1 MNWNISAWSIRQPI
15 PSILLFLI
23 LTISGV
29 ICYFNL
35 GIDENP
41 NIDMPTIMVT
51 VAENGAAP
59 SELETQVARRIED
72 TVAGIG
78 NIKHISS
85 TLNEGVAQI
94 RIEFE
99 LGTNTDRA
107 LNDVRD
113 AVTRIR
119 SQLPSA
125 IEEPT
130 IQRLDFVGGPF
141 ATYTVSSKTI
151 SVKDLSWLIDN
162 EISRKL
168 LTVKGVGQVQRA
180 GGVDREINIDLDP
193 AKLEALG
200 VTADLV
206 NTQVRIMNA
215 NMPGGRGSVGT
226 QEQSIRTLGSANS
239 VETLKDTR
247 IALQNGTWASL
258 DSLGT
263 ISDGIAEPRQQAMM
277 DGKPAVAFSVIRST
291 GSNMADVG
299 KNVDEA
305 LETLQKD
312 LPEVEIT
319 KVRSNLHYVME
330 SYHATIDSL
339 LLGAALAIAVIWLFL
354 RDWRASGIAAL
365 AMPLSMIPTFA
376 VMSILGFTLNN
387 MSLLG
392 LALVIGILVDDAI
405 VEIENIVRHMQMGK
419 KPLEAALEAA
429 DEIGLAVVATT
440 MSIIVVFLPVAFM
453 GGIPGQFFKQ
463 FGITVAVA
471 VFFSLLVARLITPM
485 MSAFWLK
492 GAPAEP
498 PKGKVQKFFDKLLAW
513 SLEHRG
519 KTVAI
524 AGVIFVASVAMLAM
538 LPTSLVNSADRGES
552 LLAIELPPGATLETT
567 ADVSLRAT
575 KMLLAHPEVEHVFA
589 SVGTPSSTG
598 VRSSGSAGSI
608 NKANLYVILKERYE
622 RKLSQQQ
629 FEDLVRPEIA
639 SIPGIRANISATM
652 GLGGKVQILL
662 VGHDAAQLKT
672 TTEKLTREMR
682 TVSGISDVTSSSAL
696 RKPEIQVIPDFA
708 KASDHGISVQ
718 QIART
723 ATMAT
728 VGDVDFNLAK
738 FDLPDRQINIRV
750 QIDPHH
756 RKDIN
761 SIGNLKVSSFKGQ
774 MIPLS
779 EVAEVRFG
787 SGPAQ
792 IDRYDRDRQVTISA
806 TLNSGTTLGQ
816 ALKEIHKLPTFQN
829 LPASIRESVSG
840 DVEIQKDVFSG
851 FGMAIAAAVVLI
863 YAVLVLLFNDFLHPL
878 TIMMSL
884 PMAIGGAAMGL
895 IVARQSVGLYALI
908 GIVMLMGLVTKN
920 AILLVEYVLMSMHRG
935 TPRHEAILEATEARM
950 RPILM
955 TTVAM
960 IAGMVPIALGIGAG
974 SEVRSPMAVAVVGGL
989 ITSTFLTLIVVPV
1002 VFTYVDDWKIKIK
1015 NFRKRPNASLETHGA
1030 HADAPETD
1038 ADLRK
1043 SDAKTG
1049 RLSVK
1054 H

>member
-1 MNWNISAWSIRQPI
+1 MNWNVSAWSIRQPI

-23 LTISGV
+23 LSISGI

-41 NIDMPTIMVT
+41 NIDMPTVIVT
-51 VAENGAAP
+51 VSENGAAP

-72 TVAGIG
+72 AVSGIG

-85 TLNEGVAQI
+85 TLNEGVSQTK
-94 RIEFE
+94 IEFE

-107 LNDVRD
+107 VNDVRD

-119 SQLPSA
+119 TQLPAA
-125 IEEPT
+125 IQEPQ

-141 ATYTVSSKTI
+141 ATYTVSSKTL

-162 EISRKL
+162 DISRAL
-168 LTVKGVGQVQRA
+168 LAVKGVGQVQRA
-180 GGVDREINIDLDP
+180 GGVDREINIDLNP

-200 VTADLV
+200 VTADIV

-215 NMPGGRGSVGT
+215 NMPGGRGSVGS
-226 QEQSIRTLGSANS
+226 QEQSIRTLGSAAS
-239 VETLKDTR
+239 VDDLRNTR
-247 IALQNGTWASL
+247 IALQNGSWAAL
-258 DSLGT
+258 DSLGKVT
-263 ISDGIAEPRQQAMM
+263 DGVAEPRQVAML
-277 DGKPAVAFSVIRST
+277 DGQPAVAFSIVRST
-291 GSNMADVG
+291 GSNMAEVG
-299 KNVDEA
+299 ANVDKA
-305 LETLQKD
+305 LKELKKTLPAD
-312 LPEVEIT
+312 VEIT
-319 KVRSNLHYVME
+319 RIRSNLSYVMD

-354 RDWRASGIAAL
+354 RDWRASTIAAL

-376 VMSILGFTLNN
+376 VMKLLGFTLNN

-405 VEIENIVRHMQMGK
+405 VEIENIVRHIQMGK

-440 MSIIVVFLPVAFM
+440 MTIIVVFLPVAFM

-463 FGITVAVA
+463 FGVTVAVA

-492 GAPAEP
+492 GAVEDP
-498 PKGKVQKFFDKLLAW
+498 PKGKVQHFFERLLGWA
-513 SLEHRG
+513 LEHRG
-519 KTVAI
+519 KTLAI
-524 AGVIFVASVAMLAM
+524 AGSIFIISVAMLAS

-552 LLAIELPPGATLETT
+552 LVAIELPPGATLQSTT
-567 ADVSLRAT
+567 DASQRVT
-575 KMLLAHPEVEHVFA
+575 KILLSHSEVEHVFA
-589 SVGTPSSTG
+589 SVGTPSNTG
-598 VRSSGSAGSI
+598 VKSSGSAGTV
-608 NKANLYVILKERYE
+608 NKSNLYVILKERSH
-622 RKLSQQQ
+622 RKISQQQ
-629 FEDLVRPEIA
+629 FEDMVRKEIA
-639 SIPGIRANISATM
+639 TIPGIRANISATM

-662 VGHDAAQLKT
+662 VGRDAAQLKKT
-672 TTEKLTREMR
+672 SEQMAIEMR
-682 TVSGISDVTSSSAL
+682 SVEGISDVTSSSAL
-696 RKPEIQVIPDFA
+696 KRPEIQVIPDFA
-708 KASDHGISVQ
+708 KASDHGVSVQ

-738 FDLPDRQINIRV
+738 FDLADRQINIRV
-750 QIDPHH
+750 QIDPKL
-756 RKDIN
+756 RENIEN
-761 SIGNLKVSSFKGQ
+761 IGNLKVSSFRGQ
-774 MIPLS
+774 MIPLK

-806 TLNSGTTLGQ
+806 TLNTGTTLGQ
-816 ALKEIHKLPTFQN
+816 ALKKIHDLPTFKN
-829 LPASIRESVSG
+829 LPASVRESVSG
-840 DVEIQKDVFSG
+840 DVEIQRDVFSG
-851 FGMAIAAAVVLI
+851 FGMAIAAAVILI

-884 PMAIGGAAMGL
+884 PMAVGGAALGL
-895 IVARQSVGLYALI
+895 IIGHQSVGLYALI

-920 AILLVEYVLMSMHRG
+920 AILLVEYCLMAMHKG
-935 TPRHEAILEATEARM
+935 VPRHEALMGAAEARM

-960 IAGMVPIALGIGAG
+960 IAGMIPIALGLGAG
-974 SEVRSPMAVAVVGGL
+974 SEVRAPMAIAVVGGL

-1002 VFTYVDDWKIKIK
+1002 VFTYVDDWKVKLA
-1015 NFRKRPNASLETHGA
+1015 KRASKANSNNDEVAMEPKELT
-1030 HADAPETD
+1030 
-1038 ADLRK
+1038 L
-1043 SDAKTG
+1043 AK
-1049 RLSVK
+1049 
-1054 H
+1054 

>member
-23 LTISGV
+23 LSISGL

-41 NIDMPTIMVT
+41 NIDVPTIT
-51 VAENGAAP
+51 VSVSESGAAP
-59 SELETQVARRIED
+59 SELETQVTRRIED
-72 TVAGIG
+72 AVAGIG

-85 TLNEGVAQI
+85 TINEGVSQTS
-94 RIEFE
+94 IEFE

-119 SQLPSA
+119 TQLPNS

-141 ATYTVSSKTI
+141 ATYTVSSKTR

-162 EISRKL
+162 DLSRAL

-200 VTADLV
+200 TTADLV

-215 NMPGGRGSVGT
+215 NMPGGRGSIGS
-226 QEQSIRTLGSANS
+226 QEQSIRTLGSAQS
-239 VETLKDTR
+239 LEKLKDMR
-247 IALQNGTWASL
+247 IALSNGTWASL
-258 DSLGT
+258 DSLGHIT
-263 ISDGIAEPRQQAMM
+263 DSIAEPRQQALI
-277 DGKPAVAFSVIRST
+277 DGKPAVAFSVIRSV
-291 GSNMADVG
+291 GSNLAEVG
-299 KNVDEA
+299 TNVDAA
-305 LETLQKD
+305 LDKARND
-312 LPEVEIT
+312 FPDVEIT
-319 KVRSNLHYVME
+319 KVRSNLHYVMD

-339 LLGAALAIAVIWLFL
+339 LLGAALAIAVIWFFL

-376 VMSILGFTLNN
+376 VMKLLGFTLNN

-405 VEIENIVRHMQMGK
+405 VEIENIYRHMQMGK

-440 MSIIVVFLPVAFM
+440 ATIIVVFLPVAFM

-463 FGITVAVA
+463 FGISVAVA

-485 MSAFWLK
+485 MSAFWFK
-492 GAPAEP
+492 AAAEEP
-498 PKGKVQKFFDKLLAW
+498 PKGKVQMFFDKLLDWA
-513 SLEHRG
+513 LAHRG
-519 KTVAI
+519 KTVLI
-524 AGVIFVASVAMLAM
+524 AGTIFVCSVLLLRS

-552 LLAIELPPGATLETT
+552 LVAIELPPGATLKSTT
-567 ADVSLRAT
+567 DAALRIT
-575 KMLLAHPEVEHVFA
+575 GILRNHKEVEHVFA
-589 SVGTPSSTG
+589 SVGTPSSSG
-598 VRSSGSAGSI
+598 KRSSGSAGTV
-608 NKANLYVILKERYE
+608 NKANLYVILKERSE

-629 FEDLVRPEIA
+629 FEDMVRPEIQL
-639 SIPGIRANISATM
+639 IPGIRANISASM

-662 VGHDAAQLKT
+662 VGHDPAQLKS
-672 TTEKLTREMR
+672 TTERLSRDMR
-682 TVSGISDVTSSSAL
+682 TVPGISDVTSSSAL
-696 RKPEIQVIPDFA
+696 KRPEIQVVPDFA
-708 KASDHGISVQ
+708 KASDHGITVQ

-750 QIDPHH
+750 QIDPKY
-756 RKDIN
+756 REDIT
-761 SIGNLKVSSFKGQ
+761 SIGNLKVSNFKGQ
-774 MIPLS
+774 MVPIS
-779 EVAEVRFG
+779 EVADVRFG

-806 TLNSGTTLGQ
+806 TLESEMTLGE
-816 ALKEIHKLPTFQN
+816 ALKAIHQLPTFKN
-829 LPASIRESVSG
+829 LHSSIKEKASG
-840 DVEIQKDVFSG
+840 DVEIQRDVFSG

-895 IVARQSVGLYALI
+895 IMAHQSVGLYALI

-920 AILLVEYVLMSMHRG
+920 AILLVEYCLMSMHRG
-935 TPRHEAILEATEARM
+935 TPRDVALREATDTRM

-960 IAGMVPIALGIGAG
+960 IAGMIPIALGIGAG
-974 SEVRSPMAVAVVGGL
+974 SEVRAPMAVAVVGGL
-989 ITSTFLTLIVVPV
+989 VTSTFLTLIVVPV
-1002 VFTYVDDWKIKIK
+1002 VFTYVDDWKQKI
-1015 NFRKRPNASLETHGA
+1015 
-1030 HADAPETD
+1030 
-1038 ADLRK
+1038 
-1043 SDAKTG
+1043 G
-1049 RLSVK
+1049 RLGKSSKSAEEATAGGVTLQK
-1054 H
+1054 TVVR

>member
-23 LTISGV
+23 LSISGV

-51 VAENGAAP
+51 VSENGAAP
-59 SELETQVARRIED
+59 SELETQVARRVED
-72 TVAGIG
+72 AVAGIG
-78 NIKHISS
+78 NIKHITS
-85 TLNEGVAQI
+85 TLNEGTAQTK
-94 RIEFE
+94 IEFE

-119 SQLPSA
+119 SQLPAA

-141 ATYTVSSKTI
+141 ATYTVSSKTQ

-162 EISRKL
+162 EISRRL
-168 LTVKGVGQVQRA
+168 LAVKGVGQVQRA

-215 NMPGGRGSVGT
+215 NMPGGRGSVGS
-226 QEQSIRTLGSANS
+226 QEQSIRTIGSATS
-239 VETLKDTR
+239 VEQLKDTR
-247 IALQNGTWASL
+247 VALQNGTWASL

-263 ISDGIAEPRQQAMM
+263 VSDGIAEQRQLAMM
-277 DGKPAVAFSVIRST
+277 DGKPAVAFSIIRST
-291 GSNMADVG
+291 GSNMAEVG
-299 KNVDEA
+299 TNVDKA
-305 LETLQKD
+305 LEKMRAEMPD
-312 LPEVEIT
+312 VEIT
-319 KVRSNLHYVME
+319 KVRSNLGYVME

-339 LLGAALAIAVIWLFL
+339 LLGAALAIAVIWVFL

-376 VMSILGFTLNN
+376 VMSLLGFTLNN

-471 VFFSLLVARLITPM
+471 VFFSLVVARLITPM

-492 GAPAEP
+492 GAPEEP
-498 PKGKVQKFFDKLLAW
+498 PKNAVQKFFDKLLAW
-513 SLEHRG
+513 ALEHRG
-519 KTVAI
+519 KTVLI
-524 AGVIFVASVAMLAM
+524 AGAIFVASVGMLAA

-552 LLAIELPPGATLETT
+552 LVAIELPPGATLETT
-567 ADVSLRAT
+567 SDISLRVT
-575 KMLLAHPEVEHVFA
+575 KLLMAHKEVEHVFA
-589 SVGTPSSTG
+589 SVGTPSTTG

-608 NKANLYVILKERYE
+608 NKANLYVILKERSH
-622 RKLSQQQ
+622 RKISQQQ
-629 FEDLVRPEIA
+629 FEDMIRPEVA
-639 SIPGIRANISATM
+639 AIPGIRANISATM

-662 VGHDAAQLKT
+662 VGPDAGQLKA
-672 TTEKLTREMR
+672 TTEKLAKEMR

-696 RKPEIQVIPDFA
+696 RRPEIQVIPDFE

-750 QIDPHH
+750 QIDP
-756 RKDIN
+756 RYRRNID
-761 SIGNLKVSSFKGQ
+761 SIGDLKVSNFRGQ
-774 MIPLS
+774 MVPLS

-806 TLNSGTTLGQ
+806 TLNSNMTLGQ
-816 ALKEIHKLPTFQN
+816 ALKAIHQLPTFKN
-829 LPASIRESVSG
+829 LPASIKENVSG
-840 DVEIQKDVFSG
+840 DVEIQRDVFSG

-884 PMAIGGAAMGL
+884 PMAIGGAALGL
-895 IVARQSVGLYALI
+895 IVAHQSVGLYALI

-935 TPRHEAILEATEARM
+935 VPRHEAILEATEARM

-1002 VFTYVDDWKIKIK
+1002 VFTYVDDWKLKIQ
-1015 NFRKRPNASLETHGA
+1015 NFRRPRNLESEKSSDKTETTETRKFASSG
-1030 HADAPETD
+1030 
-1038 ADLRK
+1038 
-1043 SDAKTG
+1043 
-1049 RLSVK
+1049 K

>member
-1 MNWNISAWSIRQPI
+1 MNWNVSAWSIRQPI

-23 LTISGV
+23 LSISGI

-41 NIDMPTIMVT
+41 NIDMPTVIVT
-51 VAENGAAP
+51 VSENGAAP

-72 TVAGIG
+72 AVSGIG

-85 TLNEGVAQI
+85 TLNEGVSQT

-107 LNDVRD
+107 VNDVRD

-119 SQLPSA
+119 TQLPAA
-125 IEEPT
+125 IQEPQ

-141 ATYTVSSKTI
+141 ATYTVSSKTL

-162 EISRKL
+162 DISRAL
-168 LTVKGVGQVQRA
+168 LAVKGVGQVQRA
-180 GGVDREINIDLDP
+180 GGVDREINIDLNP

-200 VTADLV
+200 VTADIV

-215 NMPGGRGSVGT
+215 NMPGGRGSVGS
-226 QEQSIRTLGSANS
+226 QEQSIRTLGSAAS
-239 VETLKDTR
+239 VDDLRNTR
-247 IALQNGTWASL
+247 IALQNGSWAAL
-258 DSLGT
+258 DSLGKVT
-263 ISDGIAEPRQQAMM
+263 DGVAEPRQVAML
-277 DGKPAVAFSVIRST
+277 DGRPAVAFSIVRST
-291 GSNMADVG
+291 GSNMAEVG
-299 KNVDEA
+299 ENVDKA
-305 LETLQKD
+305 LKELKKTLPAD
-312 LPEVEIT
+312 VEIT
-319 KVRSNLHYVME
+319 RIRSNLSYVMD

-354 RDWRASGIAAL
+354 RDWRASTIAAL

-376 VMSILGFTLNN
+376 VMKLLGFTLNN

-405 VEIENIVRHMQMGK
+405 VEIENIVRHIQMGK

-440 MSIIVVFLPVAFM
+440 MTIIVVFLPVAFM

-463 FGITVAVA
+463 FGVTVAVA

-492 GAPAEP
+492 GAVEDP
-498 PKGKVQKFFDKLLAW
+498 PKGKVQHFFERLLGWA
-513 SLEHRG
+513 LEHRG
-519 KTVAI
+519 KTLAI
-524 AGVIFVASVAMLAM
+524 AGSIFIISVAMLAS

-552 LLAIELPPGATLETT
+552 LVAIELPPGATLQTT
-567 ADVSLRAT
+567 TDASKRVT
-575 KMLLAHPEVEHVFA
+575 KILLSHSEVEHVFA
-589 SVGTPSSTG
+589 SVGTPSNTG
-598 VRSSGSAGSI
+598 VKSSGTAGTV
-608 NKANLYVILKERYE
+608 NKSNLYVILKERSH
-622 RKLSQQQ
+622 RKISQQQ
-629 FEDLVRPEIA
+629 FEDMVRKEIA
-639 SIPGIRANISATM
+639 TIPGIRANISATM

-662 VGHDAAQLKT
+662 VGRDAAQLKKT
-672 TTEKLTREMR
+672 SEQMAIEMR
-682 TVSGISDVTSSSAL
+682 SVEGISDVTSSSAL
-696 RKPEIQVIPDFA
+696 KRPEIQVIPDFA
-708 KASDHGISVQ
+708 KASDHGVSVQ

-738 FDLPDRQINIRV
+738 FDLADRQINIRV
-750 QIDPHH
+750 QIDPKL
-756 RKDIN
+756 RENIEN
-761 SIGNLKVSSFKGQ
+761 IGNLKVSSFRGQ
-774 MIPLS
+774 MIPLK

-806 TLNSGTTLGQ
+806 TLNTGTTLGE
-816 ALKEIHKLPTFQN
+816 ALKKIHDLPTFKN
-829 LPASIRESVSG
+829 LPASVRESVSG
-840 DVEIQKDVFSG
+840 DVEIQRDVFSG
-851 FGMAIAAAVVLI
+851 FGMAIAAAVILI

-884 PMAIGGAAMGL
+884 PMAVGGAALGL
-895 IVARQSVGLYALI
+895 IIGHQSVGLYALI

-920 AILLVEYVLMSMHRG
+920 AILLVEYCLMAMHKG
-935 TPRHEAILEATEARM
+935 VPRHEALMGAAEARM

-960 IAGMVPIALGIGAG
+960 IAGMIPIALGLGAG
-974 SEVRSPMAVAVVGGL
+974 SEVRAPMAIAVVGGL

-1002 VFTYVDDWKIKIK
+1002 VFTYVDDWKVKLA
-1015 NFRKRPNASLETHGA
+1015 KRASQANSNNDEVAMEPKELT
-1030 HADAPETD
+1030 
-1038 ADLRK
+1038 L
-1043 SDAKTG
+1043 AK
-1049 RLSVK
+1049 
-1054 H
+1054 

>member
-23 LTISGV
+23 LSISGI

-51 VAENGAAP
+51 ISENGAAP
-59 SELETQVARRIED
+59 SELESQVARRVED
-72 TVAGIG
+72 AVAGIG
-78 NIKHISS
+78 NIKHITS
-85 TLNEGVAQI
+85 TLNEGVSQT

-119 SQLPSA
+119 TQLPLS
-125 IEEPT
+125 IQEPT

-141 ATYTVSSKTI
+141 ATYTVSSKTL
-151 SVKDLSWLIDN
+151 SVKDLSWMIDN
-162 EISRKL
+162 EISRAL
-168 LTVKGVGQVQRA
+168 LAVKGVGQVQRA
-180 GGVDREINIDLDP
+180 GGVDREINVDLDP
-193 AKLEALG
+193 SKLEALG
-200 VTADLV
+200 VTADLI

-215 NMPGGRGSVGT
+215 NMPGGRGSIGV
-226 QEQSIRTLGSANS
+226 QEQSIRTLGSASS
-239 VETLKDTR
+239 VEKLKDTR

-258 DSLGT
+258 ESLGRV
-263 ISDGIAEPRQQAMM
+263 SDGIAEPRQQAMM
-277 DGKPAVAFSVIRST
+277 DGKPAVAFSIIRST
-291 GSNMADVG
+291 GSNMATVG
-299 KNVDEA
+299 ENVEQA
-305 LETLQKD
+305 LAKLKTTLPAD
-312 LPEVEIT
+312 VEIT
-319 KVRSNLHYVME
+319 KVRSNLKYVME

-354 RDWRASGIAAL
+354 RDWKASSIAAL
-365 AMPLSMIPTFA
+365 AMPLSMVPTFA
-376 VMSILGFTLNN
+376 VMSLFGFTLNN

-405 VEIENIVRHMQMGK
+405 VEIENIVRHIQMGK
-419 KPLEAALEAA
+419 TPMAAALEAA

-463 FGITVAVA
+463 FGVTVAVA

-492 GAPAEP
+492 GGTEEP
-498 PKGKVQKFFDKLLAW
+498 PKGKIQKFFDKLLSWA
-513 SLEHRG
+513 LAHRG
-519 KTVAI
+519 KTVLLAFT
-524 AGVIFVASVAMLAM
+524 IFLVSIGMLAS

-552 LLAIELPPGATLETT
+552 LVAIELPPGATLKSTSE
-567 ADVSLRAT
+567 AALRVT
-575 KMLLAHPEVEHVFA
+575 KLLLKHSEVEHVFA
-589 SVGTPSSTG
+589 SVGTPSTTG
-598 VRSSGSAGSI
+598 MKSSGSAGSV
-608 NKANLYVILKERYE
+608 NKASVYVILKERSH
-622 RKLSQQQ
+622 RNISQQQ
-629 FEDLVRPEIA
+629 FEDLVRPEISA
-639 SIPGIRANISATM
+639 IPGIRANISATM

-662 VGHDAAQLKT
+662 VGHDPAQLKS
-672 TTEKLTREMR
+672 TTEKLTKEMR
-682 TVSGISDVTSSSAL
+682 GVDGISDVTSSSAL
-696 RKPEIQVIPDFA
+696 RRPEIQVVPDFS

-750 QIDPHH
+750 QIDPKY
-756 RKDIN
+756 REDIS
-761 SIGNLKVSSFKGQ
+761 SIGNLKVSNFKGQ

-779 EVAEVRFG
+779 EVADVRFG

-806 TLNSGTTLGQ
+806 TLSTGTTLGQ
-816 ALKEIHKLPTFQN
+816 SLKAIHQLPTFKN
-829 LPASIRESVSG
+829 LPASVRESVSG
-840 DVEIQKDVFSG
+840 DVEIQRDVFSG

-863 YAVLVLLFNDFLHPL
+863 YAVLVLLFNDFMHPL
-878 TIMMSL
+878 TIMVSL
-884 PMAIGGAAMGL
+884 PMAIGGAALGL
-895 IVARQSVGLYALI
+895 LIAHQSVGLYALI

-960 IAGMVPIALGIGAG
+960 IAGMVPIAMGIGAG
-974 SEVRSPMAVAVVGGL
+974 SEVRAPMAIAVVGGL

-1002 VFTYVDDWKIKIK
+1002 VFTYVDDLKNKLK
-1015 NFRKRPNASLETHGA
+1015 NFRHKTESTVESNE
-1030 HADAPETD
+1030 E
-1038 ADLRK
+1038 K
-1043 SDAKTG
+1043 SRELVSTG
-1049 RLSVK
+1049 PT
-1054 H
+1054 

>member
-23 LTISGV
+23 LTISGL

-41 NIDMPTIMVT
+41 NIDMPTITVT
-51 VAENGAAP
+51 VSQNGAAP

-72 TVAGIG
+72 AVAGIG
-78 NIKHISS
+78 NIKHIST
-85 TLNEGVAQI
+85 TLNEGVSSTK
-94 RIEFE
+94 IEFE

-119 SQLPSA
+119 MQLPPS

-141 ATYTVSSKTI
+141 ATYTVSSKTK
-151 SVKDLSWLIDN
+151 SVKELSWLIDN
-162 EISRKL
+162 EISRTL
-168 LTVKGVGQVQRA
+168 LAVKGVGQVQRA

-200 VTADLV
+200 ITAELV
-206 NTQVRIMNA
+206 NTQVRLFNT
-215 NMPGGRGSVGT
+215 NLSGGRGSVGL
-226 QEQSIRTLGSANS
+226 QEQSIRAIGSATS
-239 VETLKDTR
+239 VEKLKETR

-263 ISDGIAEPRQQAMM
+263 VSDGIAEARQQAMM
-277 DGKPAVAFSVIRST
+277 DGKPAVAFSVVRST
-291 GSNMADVG
+291 GSNLADVG
-299 KNVDEA
+299 KNVEKA
-305 LETLQKD
+305 LEKIKHD
-312 LPEVEIT
+312 MPDVEIT
-319 KVRSNLHYVME
+319 EVRSNLEYVME
-330 SYHATIDSL
+330 SFHATIDSL
-339 LLGAALAIAVIWLFL
+339 LLGAALAIAVIWIFL
-354 RDWRASGIAAL
+354 RDWRASGIAAF

-376 VMSILGFTLNN
+376 VMSLFGFTLNN

-405 VEIENIVRHMQMGK
+405 VEIENIVRHIQMGK

-492 GAPAEP
+492 DAPVEP
-498 PKGKVQKFFDKLLAW
+498 PKNSVQKFFDKLLLW
-513 SLEHRG
+513 SLAHRG
-519 KTVAI
+519 KTMLIAFAI
-524 AGVIFVASVAMLAM
+524 FLSSVGMLATI
-538 LPTSLVNSADRGES
+538 PTSLVNSADRGES
-552 LLAIELPPGATLETT
+552 LVALELPPGATLETT
-567 ADVSLRAT
+567 AEASLRVT
-575 KMLLAHPEVEHVFA
+575 KLLMSHPEVEHVFA
-589 SVGTPSSTG
+589 SVGTPSNTG
-598 VRSSGSAGSI
+598 MRSSGSAGTV
-608 NKANLYVILKERYE
+608 NKASLYVILKERSK

-629 FEDLVRPEIA
+629 FEDMVRPEIA
-639 SIPGIRANISATM
+639 AIPGIRANISATM

-662 VGHDAAQLKT
+662 VGSNTGQLKT
-672 TTEKLTREMR
+672 TSEKLAREMR
-682 TVSGISDVTSSSAL
+682 TVTGISDVTSSSAL
-696 RKPEIQVIPDFA
+696 LRPEIQVVPDFE
-708 KASDHGISVQ
+708 KAADHGVSVQ

-728 VGDVDFNLAK
+728 VGDADFNLAK

-750 QIDPHH
+750 QIDP
-756 RKDIN
+756 RYRTDID
-761 SIGNLKVSSFKGQ
+761 SIGNLKVSNFKGQ

-792 IDRYDRDRQVTISA
+792 IDRYDRNRQITISA
-806 TLNSGTTLGQ
+806 TLSNGMTLGQ
-816 ALKEIHKLPTFQN
+816 ALKSIHALPTFKN
-829 LPASIRESVSG
+829 LPASIKENVSG

-851 FGMAIAAAVVLI
+851 FGMAMAAAVILI

-884 PMAIGGAAMGL
+884 PMAIGGAALGL
-895 IVARQSVGLYALI
+895 IVAHQSVGMYALI

-935 TPRHEAILEATEARM
+935 VPRHEAIIEATDARM

-960 IAGMVPIALGIGAG
+960 IAGMIPIAMGIGAG

-1002 VFTYVDDWKIKIK
+1002 VFTYVDDWKLKIQ
-1015 NFRKRPNASLETHGA
+1015 NFRKGKQLP
-1030 HADAPETD
+1030 APE
-1038 ADLRK
+1038 AAESRESAISALR
-1043 SDAKTG
+1043 
-1049 RLSVK
+1049 
-1054 H
+1054 

>member
-23 LTISGV
+23 LSISGI

-51 VAENGAAP
+51 ISENGAAP
-59 SELETQVARRIED
+59 SELESQVARRVED
-72 TVAGIG
+72 AVAGIG

-85 TLNEGVAQI
+85 TLNEGISQT

-113 AVTRIR
+113 AVTRVR
-119 SQLPSA
+119 TQLPAA
-125 IEEPT
+125 IQEPT

-141 ATYTVSSKTI
+141 ATYTVSSKTQ
-151 SVKDLSWLIDN
+151 SVKELSWLIDN
-162 EISRKL
+162 DISRAL
-168 LTVKGVGQVQRA
+168 LAVKGVGQVQRA
-180 GGVDREINIDLDP
+180 GGVDREINVDLDP

-200 VTADLV
+200 VTADLI

-215 NMPGGRGSVGT
+215 NMPGGRGSVGV
-226 QEQSIRTLGSANS
+226 QEQSIRTLGSASS
-239 VETLKDTR
+239 VEKLKDTR

-258 DSLGT
+258 ESLGT
-263 ISDGIAEPRQQAMM
+263 VSDGIAEPRQQAMM
-277 DGKPAVAFSVIRST
+277 DGKPAVAFSIIRSS
-291 GSNMADVG
+291 GSNMATVG
-299 KNVDEA
+299 ENVEA
-305 LETLQKD
+305 ALAKLKTTLPAD
-312 LPEVEIT
+312 VEIT
-319 KVRSNLHYVME
+319 KVRTNLKYVME

-354 RDWRASGIAAL
+354 RDWKASAIAAL

-376 VMSILGFTLNN
+376 VMSLLGFTLNN

-419 KPLEAALEAA
+419 SPMEAALEAA

-463 FGITVAVA
+463 FGVTVAVA

-492 GAPAEP
+492 GGVEDP
-498 PKGKVQKFFDKLLAW
+498 PKGTVQKLLDNLLDWA
-513 SLEHRG
+513 LKHRG

-524 AGVIFVASVAMLAM
+524 AASIFVLSLGMLAS

-552 LLAIELPPGATLETT
+552 LVALELPPGATLQST
-567 ADVSLRAT
+567 AEASLKVT
-575 KMLLAHPEVEHVFA
+575 KLLLAHSEVEHVFA
-589 SVGTPSSTG
+589 SVGTPSTTG
-598 VRSSGSAGSI
+598 MKSSGSAGSV
-608 NKANLYVILKERYE
+608 NKSNIYVILKERSH
-622 RKLSQQQ
+622 RKISQQE
-629 FEDLVRPEIA
+629 FEDMIRPEIA
-639 SIPGIRANISATM
+639 AIPGIRANISATM

-662 VGHDAAQLKT
+662 VGRDAAQLKS

-682 TVSGISDVTSSSAL
+682 TVNGISDVTSSSAL
-696 RKPEIQVIPDFA
+696 RRPEIQVVPDFA
-708 KASDHGISVQ
+708 KASDHGVSVQ

-728 VGDVDFNLAK
+728 VGDVDFMLAK

-750 QIDPHH
+750 QIDPKY
-756 RKDIN
+756 REDIA
-761 SIGNLKVSSFKGQ
+761 SIGNLKVSNFKGQ

-779 EVAEVRFG
+779 EVAAVKFG
-787 SGPAQ
+787 SGPAA

-806 TLNSGTTLGQ
+806 TLSNGNTLGQ
-816 ALKEIHKLPTFQN
+816 ALKSIHQLPTFKN
-829 LPASIRESVSG
+829 LPASVRESVSG
-840 DVEIQKDVFSG
+840 DVEIQRDVFSG

-884 PMAIGGAAMGL
+884 PMAIGGAALGL
-895 IVARQSVGLYALI
+895 IVAHQSVGLYALI

-920 AILLVEYVLMSMHRG
+920 AILLVEYVLMAMQRG
-935 TPRHEAILEATEARM
+935 VPRHEAILEATEARM

-960 IAGMVPIALGIGAG
+960 IAGMMPIALGIGAG

-989 ITSTFLTLIVVPV
+989 VTSTFLTLIVVPV
-1002 VFTYVDDWKIKIK
+1002 VFTYVDDWKNKLK
-1015 NFRKRPNASLETHGA
+1015 NFRKKNPTEA
-1030 HADAPETD
+1030 
-1038 ADLRK
+1038 
-1043 SDAKTG
+1043 AKTDDVQQKELIT
-1049 RLSVK
+1049 R
-1054 H
+1054 

>member
-1 MNWNISAWSIRQPI
+1 MNWNVSAWSIRQPI

-23 LTISGV
+23 LSISGI

-41 NIDMPTIMVT
+41 NIDMPTVIVT
-51 VAENGAAP
+51 VSENGAAP

-72 TVAGIG
+72 AVSGIG

-85 TLNEGVAQI
+85 TLNEGVSQT

-107 LNDVRD
+107 VNDVRD

-119 SQLPSA
+119 TQLPAA
-125 IEEPT
+125 IQEPQ

-141 ATYTVSSKTI
+141 ATYTVSSKTL

-162 EISRKL
+162 DISRAL
-168 LTVKGVGQVQRA
+168 LAVKGVGQVQRA
-180 GGVDREINIDLDP
+180 GGVDREINIDLNP

-200 VTADLV
+200 VTADIV

-215 NMPGGRGSVGT
+215 NMPGGRGSVGS
-226 QEQSIRTLGSANS
+226 QEQSIRTLGSAAS
-239 VETLKDTR
+239 VDDLRNTR
-247 IALQNGTWASL
+247 IALQNGSWAAL
-258 DSLGT
+258 DSLGKVT
-263 ISDGIAEPRQQAMM
+263 DGVAEPRQVAML
-277 DGKPAVAFSVIRST
+277 DGRPAVAFSIVRST
-291 GSNMADVG
+291 GSNMAEVG
-299 KNVDEA
+299 ENVDKA
-305 LETLQKD
+305 LKELKKTLPAD
-312 LPEVEIT
+312 VEIT
-319 KVRSNLHYVME
+319 RIRSNLSYVMD

-354 RDWRASGIAAL
+354 RDWRASTIAAL

-376 VMSILGFTLNN
+376 VMKLLGFTLNN

-405 VEIENIVRHMQMGK
+405 VEIENIVRHIQMGK

-440 MSIIVVFLPVAFM
+440 MTIIVVFLPVAFM

-463 FGITVAVA
+463 FGVTVAVA

-492 GAPAEP
+492 GAVEDP
-498 PKGKVQKFFDKLLAW
+498 PKGKVQHFFERLLGWA
-513 SLEHRG
+513 LEHRG
-519 KTVAI
+519 KTLAI
-524 AGVIFVASVAMLAM
+524 AGSIFIISVAMLAS

-552 LLAIELPPGATLETT
+552 LVAIELPPGATLQTT
-567 ADVSLRAT
+567 TDASKRVT
-575 KMLLAHPEVEHVFA
+575 KILLSHSEVEHVFA
-589 SVGTPSSTG
+589 SVGTPSNTG
-598 VRSSGSAGSI
+598 VKSSGTAGTV
-608 NKANLYVILKERYE
+608 NKSNLYVILKERSH
-622 RKLSQQQ
+622 RKISQQQ
-629 FEDLVRPEIA
+629 FEDMVRKEIA
-639 SIPGIRANISATM
+639 TIPGIRANISATM

-662 VGHDAAQLKT
+662 VGRDAAQLKKT
-672 TTEKLTREMR
+672 SEQMAIEMR
-682 TVSGISDVTSSSAL
+682 SVEGISDVTSSSAL
-696 RKPEIQVIPDFA
+696 KRPEIQVIPDFA
-708 KASDHGISVQ
+708 KASDHGVSVQ

-738 FDLPDRQINIRV
+738 FDLADRQINIRV
-750 QIDPHH
+750 QIDPKL
-756 RKDIN
+756 RENIEN
-761 SIGNLKVSSFKGQ
+761 IGNLKVSSFRGQ
-774 MIPLS
+774 MIPLK

-806 TLNSGTTLGQ
+806 TLNTGTTLGE
-816 ALKEIHKLPTFQN
+816 ALKKIHDLPTFKN
-829 LPASIRESVSG
+829 LPASVRESVSG
-840 DVEIQKDVFSG
+840 DVEIQRDVFSG
-851 FGMAIAAAVVLI
+851 FGMAIAAAVILI

-884 PMAIGGAAMGL
+884 PMAVGGAALGL
-895 IVARQSVGLYALI
+895 IIGHQSVGLYALI

-920 AILLVEYVLMSMHRG
+920 AILLVEYCLMAMHKG
-935 TPRHEAILEATEARM
+935 VPRHEALMGAAEARM

-960 IAGMVPIALGIGAG
+960 IAGMIPIALGLGAG
-974 SEVRSPMAVAVVGGL
+974 SEVRAPMAIAVVGGL

-1002 VFTYVDDWKIKIK
+1002 VFTYVDDWKVKLA
-1015 NFRKRPNASLETHGA
+1015 KRASKANSNNDEVAMEPKELT
-1030 HADAPETD
+1030 
-1038 ADLRK
+1038 L
-1043 SDAKTG
+1043 AK
-1049 RLSVK
+1049 
-1054 H
+1054 

>member
-23 LTISGV
+23 LSISGL

-41 NIDMPTIMVT
+41 NIDMPTVVVT
-51 VAENGAAP
+51 VSQNGAAP
-59 SELETQVARRIED
+59 TELETQVARRVED
-72 TVAGIG
+72 AVSGIG

-85 TLNEGVAQI
+85 TINEGSSQT

-107 LNDVRD
+107 VNDVRD

-119 SQLPSA
+119 AQLPAS
-125 IEEPT
+125 IQEPQ
-130 IQRLDFVGGPF
+130 IQRLDFVGGAF
-141 ATYTVSSKTI
+141 ATYTVSSKTL
-151 SVKDLSWLIDN
+151 SVKELSWLIDN
-162 EISRKL
+162 DISRAL
-168 LTVKGVGQVQRA
+168 LAVKGVGQVQRA

-200 VTADLV
+200 VTADTV

-226 QEQSIRTLGSANS
+226 QEQSIRTLGSAAS
-239 VETLKDTR
+239 IEDLKSAR

-258 DSLGT
+258 ESLGKIT
-263 ISDGIAEPRQQAMM
+263 DGVAEARQLAML
-277 DGKPAVAFSVIRST
+277 DGKPAVAFSVVRST
-291 GSNMADVG
+291 GSNMAEVG
-299 KNVDEA
+299 KNIETA
-305 LETLQKD
+305 LRELKRTLPAD
-312 LPEVEIT
+312 VEVTRIRT
-319 KVRSNLHYVME
+319 NLGYVMD

-354 RDWRASGIAAL
+354 RDWRASTIAAL
-365 AMPLSMIPTFA
+365 AMPLSMVPTFA
-376 VMSILGFTLNN
+376 VMQILGFTLNN

-405 VEIENIVRHMQMGK
+405 VEIENIVRHIQMGK

-471 VFFSLLVARLITPM
+471 VFFSLLVARLLTPM

-492 GAPAEP
+492 GATEEP
-498 PKGKVQKFFDKLLAW
+498 PKGKVQRLFEKLLSWA
-513 SLEHRG
+513 LAHRG
-519 KTVAI
+519 KTVLI
-524 AGVIFVASVAMLAM
+524 AGAIFVVSIGMLAA

-552 LLAIELPPGATLETT
+552 LVAIELPPGATLQSTT
-567 ADVSLRAT
+567 DASLRVS
-575 KMLLAHPEVEHVFA
+575 KILLGHEEVEHVFT
-589 SVGTPSSTG
+589 SVGTPSNTG
-598 VRSSGSAGSI
+598 VKSSGSAGTV
-608 NKANLYVILKERYE
+608 NKANLYVILKERSH
-622 RKLSQQQ
+622 RKISQQQ
-629 FEDLVRPEIA
+629 FEDMVRPEIA
-639 SIPGIRANISATM
+639 AIPGIRANISATM

-662 VGHDAAQLKT
+662 VGRDAAQLRK
-672 TTEKLTREMR
+672 TTEKLATEMR
-682 TVSGISDVTSSSAL
+682 SVSGISDVTSSSAL
-696 RKPEIQVIPDFA
+696 KRPEIQVVPDFA
-708 KASDHGISVQ
+708 KASNHGVSVQ

-738 FDLPDRQINIRV
+738 FDLADRQINIRV
-750 QIDPHH
+750 QIDPKL
-756 RKDIN
+756 RENIED
-761 SIGNLKVSSFKGQ
+761 IGNLKVSSFRGG
-774 MIPLS
+774 MIPLK

-806 TLNSGTTLGQ
+806 TLNSGTTLGE
-816 ALKEIHKLPTFQN
+816 ALKRIHNLPTLKN
-829 LPASIRESVSG
+829 LPSSVRESISG
-840 DVEIQKDVFSG
+840 DVEIQRDVFSG
-851 FGMAIAAAVVLI
+851 FGMAIAAAVILI

-884 PMAIGGAAMGL
+884 PMAIGGAALGL
-895 IVARQSVGLYALI
+895 LIAHQSVGLYALI
-908 GIVMLMGLVTKN
+908 GIVMLTGLVTKN
-920 AILLVEYVLMSMHRG
+920 AILLVEYCLMAMHKG
-935 TPRHEAILEATEARM
+935 MSRHEAIMNAAEARM

-960 IAGMVPIALGIGAG
+960 IAGMVPIALGLGAG
-974 SEVRSPMAVAVVGGL
+974 SEVRAPMAIAVVGGL

-1002 VFTYVDDWKIKIK
+1002 VFTYVDDWKIKLTNSK
-1015 NFRKRPNASLETHGA
+1015 GKPSKDKLN
-1030 HADAPETD
+1030 DAARQE
-1038 ADLRK
+1038 AL
-1043 SDAKTG
+1043 
-1049 RLSVK
+1049 V
-1054 H
+1054 

>member
-1 MNWNISAWSIRQPI
+1 MNWNVSAWSIRQPI

-23 LTISGV
+23 LSISGI

-41 NIDMPTIMVT
+41 NIDMPTVIVT
-51 VAENGAAP
+51 VSENGAAP

-72 TVAGIG
+72 AVSGIG

-85 TLNEGVAQI
+85 TLNEGVSQT

-107 LNDVRD
+107 VNDVRD

-119 SQLPSA
+119 TQLPAA
-125 IEEPT
+125 IQEPQ

-141 ATYTVSSKTI
+141 ATYTVSSKTL

-162 EISRKL
+162 DISRAL
-168 LTVKGVGQVQRA
+168 LAVKGVGQVQRA
-180 GGVDREINIDLDP
+180 GGVDREINIDLNP

-200 VTADLV
+200 VTADIV

-215 NMPGGRGSVGT
+215 NMPGGRGSVGS
-226 QEQSIRTLGSANS
+226 QEQSIRTLGSAAS
-239 VETLKDTR
+239 VDDLRNTR
-247 IALQNGTWASL
+247 IALQNGSWAAL
-258 DSLGT
+258 DSLGKVT
-263 ISDGIAEPRQQAMM
+263 DGVAEPRQVAML
-277 DGKPAVAFSVIRST
+277 DGRPAVAFSIVRST
-291 GSNMADVG
+291 GSNMAEVG
-299 KNVDEA
+299 ENVDKA
-305 LETLQKD
+305 LKELKKTLPAD
-312 LPEVEIT
+312 VEIT
-319 KVRSNLHYVME
+319 RIRSNLSYVMD

-354 RDWRASGIAAL
+354 RDWRASTIAAL

-376 VMSILGFTLNN
+376 VMKLLGFTLNN

-405 VEIENIVRHMQMGK
+405 VEIENIVRHIQMGK

-440 MSIIVVFLPVAFM
+440 MTIIVVFLPVAFM

-463 FGITVAVA
+463 FGVTVAVA

-492 GAPAEP
+492 GAVEDP
-498 PKGKVQKFFDKLLAW
+498 PKGKVQHFFERLLGWA
-513 SLEHRG
+513 LEHRG
-519 KTVAI
+519 KTLAI
-524 AGVIFVASVAMLAM
+524 AGSIFIISVAMLAS

-552 LLAIELPPGATLETT
+552 LVAIELPPGATLQSTT
-567 ADVSLRAT
+567 DASKRVT
-575 KMLLAHPEVEHVFA
+575 KILLSHSEVEHVFA
-589 SVGTPSSTG
+589 SVGTPSNTG
-598 VRSSGSAGSI
+598 VKSSGTAGTV
-608 NKANLYVILKERYE
+608 NKSNLYVILKERSH
-622 RKLSQQQ
+622 RKISQQQ
-629 FEDLVRPEIA
+629 FEDMVRKEIA
-639 SIPGIRANISATM
+639 TIPGIRANISATM

-662 VGHDAAQLKT
+662 VGRDAAQLKKT
-672 TTEKLTREMR
+672 SEQMAIEMR
-682 TVSGISDVTSSSAL
+682 SVEGISDVTSSSAL
-696 RKPEIQVIPDFA
+696 KRPEIQVIPDFA
-708 KASDHGISVQ
+708 KASDHGVSVQ

-738 FDLPDRQINIRV
+738 FDLADRQINIRV
-750 QIDPHH
+750 QIDPKL
-756 RKDIN
+756 RENIEN
-761 SIGNLKVSSFKGQ
+761 IGNLKVSSFRGQ
-774 MIPLS
+774 MIPLK

-806 TLNSGTTLGQ
+806 TLNTGTTLGE
-816 ALKEIHKLPTFQN
+816 ALKKIHDLPTFKN
-829 LPASIRESVSG
+829 LPASVRESVSG
-840 DVEIQKDVFSG
+840 DVEIQRDVFSG
-851 FGMAIAAAVVLI
+851 FGMAIAAAVILI

-884 PMAIGGAAMGL
+884 PMAVGGAALGL
-895 IVARQSVGLYALI
+895 IIGHQSVGLYALI

-920 AILLVEYVLMSMHRG
+920 AILLVEYCLMAMHKG
-935 TPRHEAILEATEARM
+935 VPRHEALMGAAEARM

-960 IAGMVPIALGIGAG
+960 IAGMIPIALGLGAG
-974 SEVRSPMAVAVVGGL
+974 SEVRAPMAIAVVGGL

-1002 VFTYVDDWKIKIK
+1002 VFTYVDDWKVKLA
-1015 NFRKRPNASLETHGA
+1015 KRASQANSNNDEVAMEPKELT
-1030 HADAPETD
+1030 
-1038 ADLRK
+1038 L
-1043 SDAKTG
+1043 AK
-1049 RLSVK
+1049 
-1054 H
+1054 

>member
-1 MNWNISAWSIRQPI
+1 MNWNVSAWSIRQPI

-23 LTISGV
+23 LSISGI

-41 NIDMPTIMVT
+41 NIDMPTVIVT
-51 VAENGAAP
+51 VSENGAAP

-72 TVAGIG
+72 AVSGIG

-85 TLNEGVAQI
+85 TLNEGVSQT

-107 LNDVRD
+107 VNDVRD

-119 SQLPSA
+119 TQLPAA
-125 IEEPT
+125 IQEPQ

-141 ATYTVSSKTI
+141 ATYTVSSKTL

-162 EISRKL
+162 DISRAL
-168 LTVKGVGQVQRA
+168 LAVKGVGQVQRA
-180 GGVDREINIDLDP
+180 GGVDREINIDLNP

-200 VTADLV
+200 VTADIV

-215 NMPGGRGSVGT
+215 NMPGGRGSVGS
-226 QEQSIRTLGSANS
+226 QEQSIRTLGSAAS
-239 VETLKDTR
+239 VDDLRNTR
-247 IALQNGTWASL
+247 IALQNGSWAAL
-258 DSLGT
+258 DSLGKVT
-263 ISDGIAEPRQQAMM
+263 DGVAEPRQVAML
-277 DGKPAVAFSVIRST
+277 DGRPAVAFSIVRST
-291 GSNMADVG
+291 GSNMAEVG
-299 KNVDEA
+299 ENVDKA
-305 LETLQKD
+305 LKELKKTLPAD
-312 LPEVEIT
+312 VEIT
-319 KVRSNLHYVME
+319 RIRSNLSYVMD

-354 RDWRASGIAAL
+354 RDWRASTIAAL

-376 VMSILGFTLNN
+376 VMKLLGFTLNN

-405 VEIENIVRHMQMGK
+405 VEIENIVRHIQMGK

-440 MSIIVVFLPVAFM
+440 MTIIVVFLPVAFM

-463 FGITVAVA
+463 FGVTVAVA

-492 GAPAEP
+492 GAVEDP
-498 PKGKVQKFFDKLLAW
+498 PKGKVQHFFERLLGWA
-513 SLEHRG
+513 LEHRG
-519 KTVAI
+519 KTLAI
-524 AGVIFVASVAMLAM
+524 AGSIFIISVAMLAS

-552 LLAIELPPGATLETT
+552 LVAIELPPGATLQTT
-567 ADVSLRAT
+567 TDASKRVT
-575 KMLLAHPEVEHVFA
+575 KILLSHSEVEHVFA
-589 SVGTPSSTG
+589 SVGTPSNTG
-598 VRSSGSAGSI
+598 VKSSGTAGTV
-608 NKANLYVILKERYE
+608 NKSNLYVILKERSH
-622 RKLSQQQ
+622 RKISQQQ
-629 FEDLVRPEIA
+629 FEDMVRKEIA
-639 SIPGIRANISATM
+639 TIPGIRANISATM

-662 VGHDAAQLKT
+662 VGRDAAQLKKT
-672 TTEKLTREMR
+672 SEQMAIEMR
-682 TVSGISDVTSSSAL
+682 SVEGISDVTSSSAL
-696 RKPEIQVIPDFA
+696 KRPEIQVIPDFA
-708 KASDHGISVQ
+708 KASDHGVSVQ

-738 FDLPDRQINIRV
+738 FDLADRQINIRV
-750 QIDPHH
+750 QIDPKL
-756 RKDIN
+756 RENIEN
-761 SIGNLKVSSFKGQ
+761 IGNLKVSSFRGQ
-774 MIPLS
+774 MIPLK

-806 TLNSGTTLGQ
+806 TLNTGTTLGE
-816 ALKEIHKLPTFQN
+816 ALKKIHDLPTFKN
-829 LPASIRESVSG
+829 LPASVRESVSG
-840 DVEIQKDVFSG
+840 DVEIQRDVFSG
-851 FGMAIAAAVVLI
+851 FGMAIAAAVILI

-884 PMAIGGAAMGL
+884 PMAVGGTALGL
-895 IVARQSVGLYALI
+895 IIGHQSVGLYALI

-920 AILLVEYVLMSMHRG
+920 AILLVEYCLMAMHKG
-935 TPRHEAILEATEARM
+935 VPRHEALMGAAEARM

-960 IAGMVPIALGIGAG
+960 IAGMIPIALGLGAG
-974 SEVRSPMAVAVVGGL
+974 SEVRAPMAIAVVGGL

-1002 VFTYVDDWKIKIK
+1002 VFTYVDDWKVKLA
-1015 NFRKRPNASLETHGA
+1015 KRASQANSNNDEVAMEPKELT
-1030 HADAPETD
+1030 
-1038 ADLRK
+1038 L
-1043 SDAKTG
+1043 AK
-1049 RLSVK
+1049 
-1054 H
+1054 